1 MSALGLLL
9 GLAALTGDWGSSS
22 WGCYGNIPT
31 LETPGA
37 SCGVGRPRGLNCS
50 GVRASE
56 RLAEI
61 DMAQLVRYQP
71 ITRTVGRKYCVDPA
85 VITAVLS
92 RQAHRGNVL
101 VNVGDVGDGVGV
113 VQDPGLLAPKS
124 WISESQVAQ
133 MTEVLTVGMKEIQ
146 RKFPID
152 PGQYLR
158 GGLCSYSGGVGYVR
172 SSQDLSCD
180 FCNDVLAAKY
190 YKRQGF

>member
-1 MSALGLLL
+1 MSALWLLL
-9 GLAALTGDWGSSS
+9 GLAALAGDWGSSS

-37 SCGVGRPRGLNCS
+37 SCGVGRPRGLNYS

-61 DMAQLVRYQP
+61 DIPQLVRYQP
-71 ITRTVGRKYCVDPA
+71 ITQTVGRKYCVDPA

-92 RQAHRGNVL
+92 RQAHGGNVL

-113 VQDPGLLAPKS
+113 VQDTGLLAPKS

-133 MTEVLTVGMKEIQ
+133 MTEVLTVGMKEI
-146 RKFPID
+146 
-152 PGQYLR
+152 R
-158 GGLCSYSGGVGYVR
+158 GSVLCSYNGGVGYVR
-172 SSQDLSCD
+172 SSQALSCN
-180 FCNDVLAAKY
+180 FCNDVLGRAKY
-190 YKRQGF
+190 YKRHGF